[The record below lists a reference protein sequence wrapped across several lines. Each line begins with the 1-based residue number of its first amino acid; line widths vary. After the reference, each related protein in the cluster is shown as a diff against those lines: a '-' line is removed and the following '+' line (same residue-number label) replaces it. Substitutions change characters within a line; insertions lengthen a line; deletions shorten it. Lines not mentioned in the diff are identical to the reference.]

1 MKGSPHSSAPRSP
14 ATQASP
20 AAGIHNGPAFL
31 PGSGSEQLVLTGS
44 EISGNSADFGGG
56 IYNKGVVTLHG
67 RTRIGGNTAD
77 AVGQGGG
84 IYNDPG
90 ATVIGVR
97 HRTFRPANISG
108 PVRGLHAV
116 ADDQERARRPVV
128 MVRVVRRLA
137 VLPTRR
143 P

>member
-1 MKGSPHSSAPRSP
+1 MTSPSLNSTVSRNTSLFGGGVLNEGIAKLIRSKV
-14 ATQASP
+14 TGNTSLSGG
-20 AAGIHNGPAFL
+20 GIHNGPAFL

-97 HRTFRPANISG
+97 HRTFRPANI
-108 PVRGLHAV
+108 P
-116 ADDQERARRPVV
+116 DQCVGCTP
-128 MVRVVRRLA
+128 
-137 VLPTRR
+137 
-143 P
+143 